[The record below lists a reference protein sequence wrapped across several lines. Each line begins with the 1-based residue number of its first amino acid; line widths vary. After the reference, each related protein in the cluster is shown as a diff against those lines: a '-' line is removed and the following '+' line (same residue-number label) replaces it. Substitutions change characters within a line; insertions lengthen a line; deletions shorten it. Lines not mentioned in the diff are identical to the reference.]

1 MFHTVNFTK
10 TGGFPLTQ
18 NAMEYIQQ
26 SYNDV
31 LEAVAR
37 MAGQYV
43 IVTGVTETAPN
54 VYSNGWVAIEGQ
66 FMPFIGGVNSGF
78 VSITPAYSGLTFR
91 DGSTPIVYTSYTAT
105 FGVSGIPFGSF
116 KYLTLESLKAEI
128 DAAATTANNAL
139 ALALA
144 ISAGTQSFTAGM
156 IMMWSGNPAAVPS
169 GWGLCDGL
177 DGRPNLKGR
186 FIAGY
191 DAGDPDYNAIGDTG
205 GAKTVTLS
213 IAQMPSHTHGMSSA
227 GAHTHGLPGT
237 ADFAAWINNEADA
250 GSGSSGNE
258 VSGTPYPNT
267 DSQGSHTHAINST
280 GDGGSHENR
289 PPYYTLA
296 YIIKL

>member
-105 FGVSGIPFGSF
+105 FGVSGIPFGNF

-144 ISAGTQSFTAGM
+144 ISAGTQSFSPGM
-156 IMMWSGNPAAVPS
+156 IMMWNGTVPPT
-169 GWGLCDGL
+169 GWALCDGL
-177 DGRPNLKGR
+177 DGRPNLKGK
-186 FIAGY
+186 FVVGY
-191 DAGDPDYNAIGDTG
+191 SANTGTYTLGAQG
-205 GAKTVTLS
+205 GAAGVTLS
-213 IAQMPSHTHGMSSA
+213 TTQIPSHNHTMNSA

-267 DSQGSHTHAINST
+267 DSQGSHTHTINNT
-280 GDGGSHENR
+280 GGGLSHENR